1 MKFKKPRFWD
11 YKKNNLISYLL
22 LPLTLPIIFNNLL
35 LDKKNKK
42 KDEKIKT
49 ICVGN
54 IYLGGTGKTPSVI
67 KISQILNDLKFNVII
82 GKKFYSSQF
91 DEKILIEK
99 KTKLIS
105 AKNRKEIVELA
116 IQNKHNCLVFDDG
129 LQDKNIFYDLE
140 IVCFNAVNWI
150 GNGNL
155 IPSGP
160 LREKIS
166 SLKKY
171 DAVFLKHQ
179 GQNTDNIS
187 NEIKKI
193 KSNIDIFRTSFE
205 ITNLGDFDLSKN
217 YLVVSGIGNPEDFK
231 KTLINNK
238 FNIIDEISFPDHYDF
253 KKKDIENIKERAKK
267 INANIITT
275 EKDYVKISKID
286 NKDIKFIQ
294 VDLKIE
300 NELKL
305 INFFKL
311 KLNA

>member
-1 MKFKKPRFWD
+1 MKLTKPHFWD
-11 YKKNNLISYLL
+11 YTKPNIISILL
-22 LPLTLPIIFNNLL
+22 LPLTIPIFLKNFFTLVNT
-35 LDKKNKK
+35 KKFK
-42 KDEKIKT
+42 KIKT